1 MAKSESLTYSIKLT
15 AVNEGI
21 PMRAPLVKNAIG
33 LLLTLVAG
41 SALAQFAWIDAN
53 GTRQYSDRPPPAS
66 IPKNKILKEPSI
78 ELRNPRA
85 ADVEAAPAQATT
97 SVAKDAAATPKGPQ
111 TTAEKNADYIKRKTE
126 QADKDK
132 KSADEAKDAADK
144 AKNCERAQAYNRSL
158 QSGER
163 ISSTDKNGEKSFISD
178 DKRAQEVRDTQR
190 VLESCK

>member
-1 MAKSESLTYSIKLT
+1 MRVFMIKSATS
-15 AVNEGI
+15 
-21 PMRAPLVKNAIG
+21 
-33 LLLTLVAG
+33 LLLAFAAS
-41 SALAQFAWIDAN
+41 SAAAQFVWIDAS

-66 IPKNKILKEPSI
+66 VPKNKILKEPSI

-85 ADVEAAPAQATT
+85 ADVEAAAAPGQAT
-97 SVAKDAAATPKGPQ
+97 VAAVRDPAAAPKAPM

-132 KSADEAKDAADK
+132 KAADEAGDAADK

-163 ISSTDKNGEKSFISD
+163 IATTDKNGEKSYISD
-178 DKRAQEVRDTQR
+178 DKRAQDARDTQR
-190 VLESCK
+190 VLASCK